1 MAFKSDSPHH
11 TGSSG
16 TMRWSPTH
24 VLTTF
29 PVENLKAIRCDHPVI
44 HSLPTN
50 MSRHLETARAVRDNA
65 RARGSLHVQ
74 AVENFLEKLAAKWR
88 VQEINIVRGALI
100 IHRARVTGNEADIRG
115 AEFLSA
121 GARVPA

>member
-65 RARGSLHVQ
+65 RARCGLHVE
-74 AVENFLEKLAAKWR
+74 AVENFAEQVSAER
-88 VQEINIVRGALI
+88 SIQEINIVRGALI
-100 IHRARVTGNEADIRG
+100 IHHTRVTGNEADIRG
-115 AEFLSA
+115 AEILSA
-121 GARVPA
+121 GARIPA